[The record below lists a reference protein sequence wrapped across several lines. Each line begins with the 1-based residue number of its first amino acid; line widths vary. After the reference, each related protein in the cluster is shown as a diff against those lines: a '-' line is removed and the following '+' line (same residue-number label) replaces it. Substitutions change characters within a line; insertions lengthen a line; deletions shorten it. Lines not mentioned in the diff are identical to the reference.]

1 MTVLVTGAASGIG
14 RASAA
19 ALLGAGH
26 TVIGLDLFM
35 PQSPADGNF
44 RAFAADITSEDALA
58 HVRNTLAE
66 EGVLLDAIV
75 CVAGV
80 HAMVALTESDFSAI
94 RRPIDVNLLGT
105 MLSCR
110 ILHSLLAPRG
120 RIVIITSEVAAMPPL
135 PFNGVYTVSKTALDA
150 YAQALRQELSLL
162 SQRVIT
168 VRPGAIETPLCE
180 GSLSATATLAAQT
193 TLYKKEAARFL
204 TVTKR
209 FMGRPKPPE
218 AIAATILRAVT
229 AKHPRL
235 TYKKYR
241 NPGLV
246 LLSLL
251 PLSWQC
257 AIVRRLL
264 R

>member
-1 MTVLVTGAASGIG
+1 MTVLLTGAASGIG

-19 ALLGAGH
+19 ALLEAGH
-26 TVIGLDLFM
+26 SVIGLDLTV
-35 PQSPADGNF
+35 PDAPCDGAF
-44 RAFAADITSEDALA
+44 CGFAADITSEEALTR
-58 HVRNTLAE
+58 VRDTLSA
-66 EGVLLDAIV
+66 EGVTLDAIV
-75 CVAGV
+75 CVAGI
-80 HAMVALTESDFSAI
+80 HAMVALTESDFAAI

-105 MLSCR
+105 MLTCR
-110 ILHSLLAPRG
+110 TLHPLLAPRG

-135 PFNGVYTVSKTALDA
+135 PFNGIYTVSKTALDA

-180 GSLSATATLAAQT
+180 GSLSATATLAEQT
-193 TLYKKEAARFL
+193 ILYKKEASRFL
-204 TVTKR
+204 AVTRR
-209 FMGRPKPPE
+209 FMGKPKPPK

-235 TYKKYR
+235 TYKKFR

>member
-1 MTVLVTGAASGIG
+1 MTILVTGAGSGIG

-19 ALLGAGH
+19 ALLAASH
-26 TVIGLDLFM
+26 TVIGLDLTA
-35 PQSPADGNF
+35 PEAPAEGDF
-44 RAFAADITSEDALA
+44 RGFSADITNEEALTAVADALTA
-58 HVRNTLAE
+58 
-66 EGVLLDAIV
+66 EGVRLDAIL

-80 HAMVALTESDFSAI
+80 HAMVALTESDFAAI

-105 MLSCR
+105 MLTCR
-110 ILHSLLAPRG
+110 ILHPLLEGGG
-120 RIVIITSEVAAMPPL
+120 RIVIVTSEVAGMPPL

-168 VRPGAIETPLCE
+168 VRPGAIETPLCR
-180 GSLSATATLAAQT
+180 GSLDATAKLAEDT
-193 TLYKKEAARFL
+193 VLFKKEASRFL
-204 TVTKR
+204 SVTRR
-209 FMGRPKPPE
+209 FMGKPKSPE
-218 AIAATILRAVT
+218 AIAATVLRAVT
-229 AKHPRL
+229 AKHPRT

-246 LLSLL
+246 LLSIL
-251 PLSWQC
+251 PLRLQC
-257 AIVRRLL
+257 AIVRWLL

>member
-19 ALLGAGH
+19 ALLAAGH
-26 TVIGLDLFM
+26 RVFGLDLDT
-35 PQSPADGNF
+35 PTAPAEGDYRGL
-44 RAFAADITSEDALA
+44 AADITDEAALTA
-58 HVRNTLAE
+58 VRDGLTAE
-66 EGVLLDAIV
+66 GITLDAIL

-94 RRPIDVNLLGT
+94 RRPIDINLLGT
-105 MLSCR
+105 MLTCR
-110 ILHSLLAPRG
+110 TLHPLLARGG
-120 RIVIITSEVAAMPPL
+120 RIVIVTSEVAGMPPL

-162 SQRVIT
+162 SQKVVT
-168 VRPGAIETPLCE
+168 VRPGAIETPLCN
-180 GSLSATATLAAQT
+180 GSLDATARLAEDT
-193 TLYKKEAARFL
+193 VLFKKEAGRFL
-204 TVTKR
+204 TVTRR
-209 FMGRPKPPE
+209 FMGKPKPPA
-218 AIAATILRAVT
+218 AIAKTILRALT
-229 AKHPRL
+229 AKHPRT

-246 LLSLL
+246 LLALL

-257 AIVRRLL
+257 AIVRWLL